1 MTRRR
6 TRALLVVRIRLRLV
20 RVVELVAAPQHGA
33 VGEIVVELSDD
44 VALESEALS
53 REIELGRVSGDRAVG
68 DREEGQIPLDL
79 RRDGDAR
86 LGTAGSGADPDA
98 HEAVAGIG

>member
-20 RVVELVAAPQHGA
+20 RVVELVAAPQHGP

-44 VALESEALS
+44 ISLESDALS

-68 DREEGQIPLDL
+68 DREEGQIPADL
-79 RRDGDAR
+79 RRAGDAR
-86 LGTAGSGADPDA
+86 LGLAGIAADTDA
-98 HEAVAGIG
+98 HEAVSRMG